1 MLIRPFLKK
10 NLFLITHHPKN
21 QMRQAV
27 FFSDGKFKKHKLIVL
42 PACFLSTF
50 SKIQCYKRCNIVFFD
65 KLTDAKVERGVGVGG
80 GGRVPNSV

>member
-1 MLIRPFLKK
+1 M
-10 NLFLITHHPKN
+10 
-21 QMRQAV
+21 
-27 FFSDGKFKKHKLIVL
+27 L